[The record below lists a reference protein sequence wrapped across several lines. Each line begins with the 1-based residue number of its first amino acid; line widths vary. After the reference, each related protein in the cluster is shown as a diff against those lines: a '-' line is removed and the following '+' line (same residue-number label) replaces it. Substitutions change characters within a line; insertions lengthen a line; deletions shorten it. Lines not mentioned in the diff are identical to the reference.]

1 MTLLTYFIGGMIG
14 ALLINYALM
23 RYTDDDD

>member
-23 RYTDDDD
+23 KYTDDDD